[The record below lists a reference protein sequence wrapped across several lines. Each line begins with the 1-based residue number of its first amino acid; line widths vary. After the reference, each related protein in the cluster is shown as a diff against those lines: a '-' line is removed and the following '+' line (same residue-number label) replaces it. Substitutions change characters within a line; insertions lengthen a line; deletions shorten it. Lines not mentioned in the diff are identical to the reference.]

1 MKYDFK
7 TKIKMPMKRED
18 QNESEKKIRQKQR
31 NDTVNVNSALLS
43 TFDDQSS
50 IFDILTIPA
59 LR

>member
-1 MKYDFK
+1 
-7 TKIKMPMKRED
+7 MPIQRED
-18 QNESEKKIRQKQR
+18 QKVSEEKTRQKQR

-43 TFDDQSS
+43 TIDDQSS